1 MSEEKPPS
9 TWYPKHYNDLNK
21 VCLSVPNEKR
31 SKLKTLGLKVD
42 SGQKCYVRHL
52 SSAASKYRLAKYCEG
67 LREGLPSFDGDTEL
81 SQALIDGYSAQLI
94 VTLAFVALES
104 HLRMRDT
111 QWQDFDCSPH
121 QIYIK
126 KLAELARESL
136 LDEALCA
143 LQKAM
148 DQSKLR
154 KRLQGFRDGDN
165 SEALA
170 VMSALRNAFAH
181 GKMGVKHSVDIAS
194 AGEIR
199 EVLLQLIA
207 ADCKQMIA
215 SLSD

>member
-9 TWYPKHYNDLNK
+9 TWYPKHYNDLNE

-42 SGQKCYVRHL
+42 SGQKRYVRHL

-111 QWQDFDCSPH
+111 QWQDFDCSLH
-121 QIYIK
+121 QIYIE
-126 KLAELARESL
+126 KLAELARKSL
-136 LDEALCA
+136 SDEALCA
-143 LQKAM
+143 LQRAM
-148 DQSKLR
+148 HRANLHT
-154 KRLQGFRDGDN
+154 RLQGFREGDN
-165 SEALA
+165 NEALA

-181 GKMGVKHSVDIAS
+181 GKMGVQNFVDIAS

-199 EVLLQLIA
+199 KVLLQLIA

>member
-9 TWYPKHYNDLNK
+9 TWYPTHYNDLNK

-42 SGQKCYVRHL
+42 SGQKRYVRHL
-52 SSAASKYRLAKYCEG
+52 SSAASKYRLARYCEG
-67 LREGLPSFDGDTEL
+67 LREGIPSLDGDTEL

-111 QWQDFDCSPH
+111 QWQDFDCSLH
-121 QIYIK
+121 QIYIE
-126 KLAELARESL
+126 KLAELARKSL
-136 LDEALCA
+136 SDEALCA
-143 LQKAM
+143 LQRAM
-148 DQSKLR
+148 DLANLQT
-154 KRLQGFRDGDN
+154 RLQGFREGDN
-165 SEALA
+165 NEALA

-181 GKMGVKHSVDIAS
+181 GKMGVQNFVDIAS

-199 EVLLQLIA
+199 KVLLQLIA